1 MKIFKMIIYGL
12 GGLLAASIV
21 FFLFSFAY
29 TSLETISAQ
38 NIQSRLDELQ
48 QKVEQQTKDYEE
60 WKTFEA
66 EYNSFKENYLVDSE
80 RFDAF
85 KQDVQMAFRKNSVNF
100 STLDYGIKSLFSD
113 VVKVSIGS
121 EFTGPYQ
128 NIKRFIYDME
138 NRKEIVLFRKLQLTK
153 KKGENLVEG
162 ELAMEVYFV
171 K

>member
-1 MKIFKMIIYGL
+1 MIIYGL

-29 TSLETISAQ
+29 TSLETMSAQ

-48 QKVEQQTKDYEE
+48 QKVERQRKDYEE
-60 WKTFEA
+60 WKNVEQ
-66 EYNSFKENYLVDSE
+66 EYNSFKENYLVNSE
-80 RFDAF
+80 RFDGF
-85 KQDVQMAFRKNSVNF
+85 KQDVQMAFRKNGVTF
-100 STLDYGIKSLFSD
+100 SRLEYGIKSMFSD
-113 VVKVSIGS
+113 VVKISVKS
-121 EFTGPYQ
+121 EFTGSYQ

-138 NRKEIVLFRKLQLTK
+138 NKKEIVLFRKLQLGK
-153 KKGENLVEG
+153 KKGETVVEG